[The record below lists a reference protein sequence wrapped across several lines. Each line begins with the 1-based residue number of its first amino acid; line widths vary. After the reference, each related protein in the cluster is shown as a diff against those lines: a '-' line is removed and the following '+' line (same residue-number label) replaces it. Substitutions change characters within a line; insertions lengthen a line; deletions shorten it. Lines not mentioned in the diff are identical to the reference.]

1 MGSALLEGETVGGGN
16 MGDTLGRAGDS
27 FSAFLT
33 AGAGV
38 LGDPNPGIEEVSG
51 DCGSIQTV
59 N

>member
-1 MGSALLEGETVGGGN
+1 